1 MFEKAINCQKLLKEV
16 SAVSFFLLIFSL
28 TNAQNVI
35 VTENAQ
41 PGNSSSE
48 WDIDGAGD
56 LSIQGFATDISVNKG
71 ETVRFK
77 IKTDASTYTIKI
89 YRLGYYQGNGA
100 RFMGNGVITATLPQ
114 IQPADLYEVSTG
126 RTDCSNWAESA
137 HWDVPGNAVSGIYIA
152 KLTRTNN
159 GGASHIVFIVR
170 DDAGSSALLF
180 QTSDATWQAYN
191 NYGGNSLYVN
201 GSGTAVPG
209 FNHATKVSYNRP
221 FLTRNGG
228 GGGGAAEDWL
238 FNAEYPMI
246 RWLERNGYDVSYT
259 TEVDMNRNTA
269 SITPANHKVVMS
281 IGHDEY
287 WSAAARIKFENARNA
302 GVHLAFFSGNE
313 VYWKTRWEDNYRT
326 MVCYKEGSEGENVC
340 NGECDPSN
348 EWTGLWRTGCGA
360 VGADDGCR
368 PENGLSGQISWD
380 GTTTAIQVPDTY
392 KNLRFWRNTSIAT
405 LSAGQ
410 TRTFPNGTLGYEWD
424 WEQPEYS
431 SSYPPGRVTMSS
443 TTSNGHTHKLSLYKH
458 SSGALVFG
466 AGTVQWSWG
475 LDAEHDRGGT
485 PIDKD
490 MQQATVNLFA
500 DMGVQPAS
508 LQAGLI
514 AATASTDQQAPV
526 TTISSPAQGAT
537 LNSGSPVTITGT
549 ASDGGGIVAGVEV
562 SVDGGTTWNVANG
575 TTNWNFTW
583 TPASGGSAT
592 IKSRAFDD
600 IGNIETAGTVPAS
613 NAIAVTVGGGGQAVC
628 PCTIFQPASIPSS
641 LNGNDNQSIELGVK
655 FRTTTN
661 GFITGIRFYKA
672 SGDNGTHIGHL
683 WTSTGTSLGQV
694 TFSGE
699 SASGWQQVNFGA
711 PIAVTAN
718 TTYIASY
725 HSSANVYAYSDNFFT
740 TAVQNGP
747 LKALANGED
756 GPNGV
761 YIYSVTPAFP
771 TQTFQSSNY
780 WVDVVYD
787 INVGPDVTSP
797 VVASTLPAGN
807 AAGVNVNNNINVTFN
822 EPIDASTVN
831 STNFELR
838 NGSALVPASI
848 TYNAG
853 SQTAVLDPASSLSY
867 LTTYTATIKGGASG
881 IKDVAGNS
889 LANDFTWSFTTQ
901 SQPVLPPPLV
911 DPATGPGGPILVIS
925 STSNPFSRYSVEI
938 LRAEG
943 LNEFAAMDI
952 SAVTATTLNSY
963 DVVVLGEISVTAA
976 QVTLLTDWVNA
987 GGTLIAFK
995 PSSLLYP
1002 LLGITSAGGTLSDKY
1017 LLVNTSGGAGAGI
1030 VAQTIQFHGTAN
1042 LYALNGA
1049 TSVATLYSDAATA
1062 TTNPAVS
1069 TRSVGENGGKAVA
1082 FAYDLARSIVY
1093 TRQGNPAWAGQER
1106 DGETQAIRSDDMF
1119 YPNWIDFNKVAIPQA
1134 DEQQHLLANLILQ
1147 SNLHRKPLP
1156 RFWFLPRKL
1165 KAVVVMT
1172 GDDHGNGGTV
1182 GRFNQYLGFGNN
1194 TAADVVDWKAIRGTS
1209 YIYPNTPITN
1219 EQAVEFENQGFEIA
1233 LHLNTGCTDYT
1244 PASLENDLASQLA
1257 DFAAEFPGVSPPG
1270 TNRTHCIVWSD
1281 WASKPKV
1288 ELAHGI
1294 RLNTDYYYWP
1304 AAWIQNRPGMFTGSG
1319 MPMRFADLDG
1329 TIIDNYQVTTQLT
1342 DESGIT
1348 YSTHINQLLD
1358 KAIGAEG
1365 YYGVFCANMHT
1376 DVNGG
1381 NSTDGSNTIIASAQ
1395 GRQIPVIS
1403 AKQMLTWLDSRNTSS
1418 FGALT
1423 WNNNTLNFSI
1433 SAAAAANKLQA
1444 MVPVKGNSGQLS
1456 VITRNGTAVSYT
1468 TEVIKGINYAFFDA
1482 TSGNYTASYS
1492 AASVLPAI
1500 TAVAVTTTAN
1510 GTANI
1515 NWTTD
1520 IPSDSRVDYGTSAD
1534 NLNLN
1539 QSAGTM
1545 VNNHSVSLSGLT
1557 PGTTYYYR
1565 VTSSDGS
1572 TSTITEPNPPAAPF
1586 SFRMSNVCASDQ
1598 TLADFNLGTTGANT
1612 SLALEADG
1620 EVILKPV
1627 LNEEFSGSTVPAA
1640 WGQGTFNAGGG
1651 TTISNGSA
1659 TVSGTHL
1666 FSNSSFGTGSSIE
1679 FVATYNSGSFQNVG
1693 VSADQSFN
1701 SAPWVTIGQGGSP
1714 DGNLYARSSVDPAG
1728 GVNLGPLLGAPHHF
1742 LIKWNAGNFEFYVD
1756 GSTTPTATIPIT
1768 VSEPMFVQISDV
1780 NTSDGSLSVD
1790 WLRVTPY
1797 ATSGSFTSRIFDA
1810 ASTTNW
1816 GAVTWI
1822 ATVPSG
1828 TGLQLFVRTGN
1839 TASPDNTWSN
1849 FTAVTNGGNV
1859 GVTSRYL
1866 QYRVDLSTTDTKLT
1880 PVLKEIGIECSQ
1892 GSDNTPPVITTIV
1905 ATSAIDGTTA
1915 TVTWTTNEPAN
1926 SRVDF
1931 GTSASTLTQ
1940 NSADAALTS
1949 SHSLQL
1955 TGLVPGTT
1963 YYYRVSSTDGF
1974 TNSSTEPTL
1983 AAAPLSFITSIPACF
1998 EDITY
2003 ADFISG
2009 ATGSETYVSA
2019 LQDGEIILRP
2029 AAASEFNS
2037 LPPAT
2042 EWQGFSWTSGGTFT
2056 AANGILTV
2064 DGARYNSEPAT
2075 ATFGPGSN
2083 LEFVAT
2089 FGASSFQHIGFGGG
2103 SDVIGS
2109 GGIYN
2114 GENPW
2119 AMFSTNSSSNT
2130 LQARTSVPGGS
2141 SSNFLIPNSEA
2152 LIGTPHKYRISW
2164 KTDGTFDYYV
2174 DDVLVRSEPI
2184 IITTTMR
2191 PAVSDFNTGAPGI
2204 AVDWIHASPYQNTGS
2219 FLSRIFDAGG
2229 PRSWGAVN
2237 WTADVPVGTTLQLSQ
2252 RQGNTPLPDGTW
2264 TSFSPITA
2272 NGAIVGGA
2280 SQYIQYRTD
2289 FTTTSSSQTPLLK
2302 DVHFN
2307 CSATGTLIGTIGLR
2321 GRPAAP
2327 NAQWQIPV
2335 VVSLYNGTTLV
2346 NTYNVTTNENGQFTI
2361 AGVTPGI
2368 YTITVKGTNTLR
2380 RVLRNQTVSGGT
2392 NNVSFGVLISGDA
2405 NGDNFIGG
2413 ADFSLMVNTYN
2424 KGVGMAGYDARADFN
2439 GDGFVTGADFSLLVS
2454 AYNQLGETP

>member
-1 MFEKAINCQKLLKEV
+1 MFEKATNCQKLLREV
-16 SAVSFFLLIFSL
+16 GTLFFFLLFLSL
-28 TNAQNVI
+28 AQAQNVI

-41 PGNSSSE
+41 PGNPTSE

-56 LSIQGFATDISVNKG
+56 LSIQGFATDLSVNKG
-71 ETVRFK
+71 ETVHFK
-77 IKTDASTYTIKI
+77 IKTDASSYTIKI
-89 YRLGYYQGNGA
+89 YRLGFYQGNGA

-114 IQPADLYEVSTG
+114 IQPADLYEASTG
-126 RTDCSNWAESA
+126 RTDCGNWAESA
-137 HWDVPGNAVSGIYIA
+137 HWDVPVNAVSGIYIV

-159 GGASHIVFIVR
+159 GGTSHIVFIVR

-259 TEVDMNRNTA
+259 TEVDMNRNTTA
-269 SITPANHKVVMS
+269 ITPANHKVLMS
-281 IGHDEY
+281 VGHDEY
-287 WSAAARIKFENARNA
+287 WSAAARTKFENARNA

-313 VYWKTRWEDNYRT
+313 VYWKTRWEDNFRT

-360 VGADDGCR
+360 VGANDGCR
-368 PENGLSGQISWD
+368 PENALTGQISWD

-392 KNLRFWRNTSIAT
+392 KNLRFWRNTSVAT

-410 TRTFPNGTLGYEWD
+410 TRTFPNSTLGYEWD
-424 WEQPEYS
+424 WEQPAYA

-443 TTSNGHTHKLSLYKH
+443 TTSSGHTHKLSLYKH

-490 MQQATVNLFA
+490 MQQSTVNLFA

-514 AATASTDQQAPV
+514 AAAASTDQQAPV

-537 LNSGSPVTITGT
+537 VNSGSPVTITGT
-549 ASDGGGIVAGVEV
+549 ASDVGGVVAGVEV

-575 TTNWNFTW
+575 TTNWSFTW
-583 TPASGGSAT
+583 TPATAGSAT

-600 IGNIETAGTVPAS
+600 IGNIETAGTSPAS
-613 NAIAVTVGGGGQAVC
+613 NAITVTVGGGGQPVC
-628 PCTIFQPASIPSS
+628 PCTIFQPTSTPSS
-641 LNGNDNQSIELGVK
+641 LNGNDNQPIELGVK

-661 GFITGIRFYKA
+661 GYITGIRFYKA
-672 SGDNGTHIGHL
+672 PGDNGTHTGHL

-725 HSSANVYAYSDNFFT
+725 HSSANVYAYSGNFFT

-761 YIYSVTPAFP
+761 YIYSPTPAFP

-780 WVDVVYD
+780 WVDVVFD
-787 INVGPDVTSP
+787 ASVGPDVSSP
-797 VVASTLPAGN
+797 VVSSTLPVGN
-807 AAGVNVNNNINVTFN
+807 AAGVNVNNNVNVSFN
-822 EPIDASTVN
+822 EPIDPSSVN

-838 NGSALVPASI
+838 NGSTVVPASI

-867 LTTYTATIKGGASG
+867 LTTYTATIKGGATG

-976 QVTLLTDWVNA
+976 QVTLLSDWVNA
-987 GGTLIAFK
+987 GGTLITFK

-1017 LLVNTSGGAGAGI
+1017 LLVNTSGGPGAGI

-1049 TSVATLYSDAATA
+1049 TSVATLYSDATTA
-1062 TTNPAVS
+1062 TLNPAVT
-1069 TRSVGENGGKAVA
+1069 TRSVGDNGGKAVA

-1106 DGETQAIRSDDMF
+1106 DNETQAIRSDDMF
-1119 YPNWIDFNKVAIPQA
+1119 YPNWIDFDKVAIPQA

-1172 GDDHGNGGTV
+1172 GDDHASGGTI

-1194 TAADVVDWKAIRGTS
+1194 TAADVLDWKAIRGTS
-1209 YIYPNTPITN
+1209 YIYPNTPINN
-1219 EQAVEFENQGFEIA
+1219 EQAVAFENQGFEIA
-1233 LHLNTGCTDYT
+1233 LHLNTGCTNYT
-1244 PASLENDLASQLA
+1244 PTSLENNLASQLA
-1257 DFAAEFPGVSPPG
+1257 DFAAEFPGVSAPV
-1270 TNRTHCIVWSD
+1270 TNRTHCIAWSD

-1288 ELAHGI
+1288 EFAHGI

-1304 AAWIQNRPGMFTGSG
+1304 GAWIQNRPGMFTGSG

-1329 TIIDNYQVTTQLT
+1329 TLIDNYQVTTQLT

-1348 YSTHINQLLD
+1348 YSTHINLLLD
-1358 KAIGAEG
+1358 NAIGPNG

-1376 DVNGG
+1376 DANGG
-1381 NSTDGSNTIIASAQ
+1381 NSTNGSDAIIAAAQ
-1395 GRQIPVIS
+1395 ARQIPVIT
-1403 AKQMLTWLDSRNTSS
+1403 AKQMLTWLDSRNASS

-1433 SAAAAANKLQA
+1433 SASAAANKLQA

-1456 VITRNGTAVSYT
+1456 AITRNGAAVSYT
-1468 TEVIKGINYAFFDA
+1468 TEIIKGINYAFFDA
-1482 TSGNYTASYS
+1482 ASGNYNASYS
-1492 AASVLPAI
+1492 AAAILPTI
-1500 TAVAVTTTAN
+1500 TAVTVTTTAN
-1510 GTANI
+1510 GTATI

-1520 IPSDSRVDYGTSAD
+1520 APSDSRVDYGTTVD

-1539 QSAGTM
+1539 QSNGTL
-1545 VNNHSVSLSGLT
+1545 VNNHSVSLTGLT

-1572 TSTITEPNPPAAPF
+1572 TNSITEPNPPAAPL
-1586 SFRMSNVCASDQ
+1586 SFRMSNVCAFDQ
-1598 TLADFNLGTTGANT
+1598 TFADFNLGTTGANT

-1627 LNEEFSGSTVPAA
+1627 LNEEFSGSTVPAS
-1640 WGQGTFNAGGG
+1640 WGQGIFTGGGG
-1651 TTISNGSA
+1651 TTVNNGA
-1659 TVSGTHL
+1659 VTVNGTHI
-1666 FSNSSFGTGSSIE
+1666 FSTASFFVGSSIE
-1679 FVATYNSGSFQNVG
+1679 YVATYNSGSFQNVG
-1693 VSADQSFN
+1693 LAATQGFD
-1701 SAPWVTIGQGGSP
+1701 APWVTIGQGSSP
-1714 DGNLYARSSVDPAG
+1714 DGNLYARSSADPGG
-1728 GVNLGPLLGAPHHF
+1728 GVNLGPLLGTPHRF

-1756 GSTTPTATIPIT
+1756 GSTSPAATISIA
-1768 VSEPMFVQISDV
+1768 VSQPMFVQISDV

-1797 ATSGSFTSRIFDA
+1797 TASGSFTSRIFDA
-1810 ASTTNW
+1810 GATTNW

-1822 ATVPSG
+1822 AAVPSG

-1849 FTAVTNGGNV
+1849 YTAVTNSGNV

-1880 PVLKEIGIECSQ
+1880 PVLKEFGIECSQ
-1892 GSDNTPPVITTIV
+1892 GSDNTPPVITTVV
-1905 ATSAIDGTTA
+1905 ATSAADGTAA
-1915 TVTWTTNEPAN
+1915 TVTWTTNEPSN
-1926 SRVDF
+1926 SRVDL
-1931 GTSASTLTQ
+1931 GTSASTLSQ
-1940 NSADAALTS
+1940 NSSDAALTS

-1974 TNSSTEPTL
+1974 TNSATEPTL
-1983 AAAPLSFITSIPACF
+1983 AAAPLSFITSTPACF

-2003 ADFISG
+2003 ADFITG

-2056 AANGILTV
+2056 AANGILNV
-2064 DGARYNSEPAT
+2064 NGVRYNSEPAT
-2075 ATFGPGSN
+2075 ATFAPGSS

-2130 LQARTSVPGGS
+2130 LQARTFVPGGS
-2141 SSNFLIPNSEA
+2141 SSNFLIPNSET
-2152 LIGTPHKYRISW
+2152 LIGTQHKYRINW

-2184 IITTTMR
+2184 VITSTMR
-2191 PAVSDFNTGAPGI
+2191 PAVSDFSTSAPGI

-2229 PRSWGAVN
+2229 PRNWGAIN

-2264 TSFSPITA
+2264 TSFSSVSA
-2272 NGAIVGGA
+2272 NGATVGGT
-2280 SQYIQYRTD
+2280 SQYIQYRAD
-2289 FTTTSSSQTPLLK
+2289 FSTTNNAVSPMLK
-2302 DVHFN
+2302 VVHFG
-2307 CSATGTLIGTIGLR
+2307 CSPAAMLVGTIGLR

-2327 NAQWQIPV
+2327 NAQWQIPL
-2335 VVSLYNGTTLV
+2335 VVSIYNGTTLV
-2346 NTYNVTTNENGQFTI
+2346 KTYNVTTNENGQFTI

-2380 RVLRNQTVSGGT
+2380 RVLRNQTVSSGT
-2392 NNVSFGVLISGDA
+2392 NNFGFGLLISGDA

-2413 ADFSLMVNTYN
+2413 ADFSLLVNTYN

-2439 GDGFVTGADFSLLVS
+2439 GDGFVTGADFSLLVN